1 MLSCLFLLKA
11 LLALGFL
18 TSWVTAG
25 EHEELEP
32 FSHLSTRSKEHSV
45 TVDLGSS
52 LRLIS
57 CWPGGSWSR
66 LFCFSEPQF
75 LSLSNRKNKSQRWL
89 CSGRLREGLM
99 TAGEARSRFH
109 FKNTALLVCEERM
122 GQVEKTAESG
132 GECPADPLPC
142 KELCDGDAACPQGHK
157 CCSTGCGHACRRVDT
172 GGRSGN
178 CPKILPGLCIIGCVV
193 DENCQAGKKCCKSG
207 CGRFCVPPVLP
218 PRLAT
223 SPNWTI
229 GSDS

>member
-75 LSLSNRKNKSQRWL
+75 LSLSNRKNKSQRWFQT
-89 CSGRLREGLM
+89 SP
-99 TAGEARSRFH
+99 
-109 FKNTALLVCEERM
+109 
-122 GQVEKTAESG
+122 ESG

-178 CPKILPGLCIIGCVV
+178 CPKILLGLCIVGCVV